1 MAGRLVGAFCVH
13 WFWRVFADVAYGVR
27 VLAQR
32 TQTST
37 EEIQKMIERLQSGS
51 REAVE
56 AINQSRSQAD
66 VTRDTAAE
74 AGKVLTAIT
83 SSVTNINDMNAL
95 IASAAEEQN
104 AVAEEINRNIVNIS
118 QASETT
124 AESVASTARSS
135 EDLRNVAEELKHV
148 VSRLKV

>member
-1 MAGRLVGAFCVH
+1 
-13 WFWRVFADVAYGVR
+13 VR

-37 EEIQKMIERLQSGS
+37 EEIQSMIERLQSGAQ
-51 REAVE
+51 EAVE
-56 AINQSRSQAD
+56 SMNQSRSQAD

-74 AGKVLTAIT
+74 AGRVLTSIT
-83 SSVTNINDMNAL
+83 TAVTNINDMNAL

-104 AVAEEINRNIVNIS
+104 AVAEEINRNVVNIS
-118 QASETT
+118 EAAENT
-124 AESVASTARSS
+124 AESVASTAKSS

>member
-1 MAGRLVGAFCVH
+1 MEAGRAGEQGRGSD
-13 WFWRVFADVAYGVR
+13 WQADEVR
-27 VLAQR
+27 TVAQR
-32 TQTST
+32 SQTST
-37 EEIQKMIERLQSGS
+37 DKIRSMIGLLQSGAQQ
-51 REAVE
+51 AVE
-56 AINQSRSQAD
+56 SMNQSRSQAD

-118 QASETT
+118 QAADNTS
-124 AESVASTARSS
+124 ESVASTARSS
-135 EDLRNVAEELKHV
+135 EELRNVAEELKHV
-148 VSRLKV
+148 VSRLTV